1 MSLAGKECQRFVLRR
16 AGPAGVLRTFNGR
29 VVLVYEVAL
38 DELDGQ
44 TTLSDTTAADDDE
57 LVFPEDLQKGGSAN
71 WRGSE
76 GREVAGARG
85 RTGRRGEGV

>member
-1 MSLAGKECQRFVLRR
+1 MSLAGVECQRCVLRR

-44 TTLSDTTAADDDE
+44 TTLSDTTTTDYHE
-57 LVFPEDLQKGGSAN
+57 LIFPEEL
-71 WRGSE
+71 R
-76 GREVAGARG
+76 
-85 RTGRRGEGV
+85 